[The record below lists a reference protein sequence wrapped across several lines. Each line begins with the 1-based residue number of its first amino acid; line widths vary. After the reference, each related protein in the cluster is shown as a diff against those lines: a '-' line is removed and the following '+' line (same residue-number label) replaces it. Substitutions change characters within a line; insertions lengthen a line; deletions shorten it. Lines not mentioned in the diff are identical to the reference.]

1 MKYTIIPSKRFL
13 KDIKR
18 CEKRGYDMRLLKD
31 AVALLAA
38 GHQGQAYVFSP
49 CRLCPRANP
58 FILLTNQ
65 SVLPND
71 SI

>member
-31 AVALLAA
+31 AVALLGETGQLPAMLSACSIGISCSMRAA
-38 GHQGQAYVFSP
+38 LRQPTLAK
-49 CRLCPRANP
+49 A
-58 FILLTNQ
+58 T
-65 SVLPND
+65 
-71 SI
+71 

>member
-31 AVALLAA
+31 AVALLGETGNAA
-38 GHQGQAYVFSP
+38 SNVSP
-49 CRLCPRANP
+49 P
-58 FILLTNQ
+58 
-65 SVLPND
+65 
-71 SI
+71 